1 MKELSVR
8 QSICSSQVI
17 SRVGTLIARSTGIS
31 LLVVGLFLSPSSLL
45 LGQQPV
51 PPKQPVAEQP
61 KVNPAAPPNKAAKDQ
76 ALDKVNELMT
86 PEEAVNFRKTKLR
99 KFDDLLRS
107 GKISGNADKKLIAEG
122 ARYEL
127 YLMTMKQDPHKPE
140 NKTDLKKLRSNI
152 LRDIQFSGRVSGNTQ
167 ARELYLAELTKRAG
181 DLLNNHRLVRF
192 SAVVLLSQLDLKDE
206 DRRKKVKQT
215 AYTLAYAP
223 LVKVISS
230 KTQPVEVK
238 IIAANGLAR
247 IGKMGDPTNA
257 LRIKIVEAIIPE
269 LQQSHKEHSWYQRSL
284 VNTLGSMN
292 ITDNLARRPVVVN
305 ALLETMNDPKRTWR
319 VRSAAAYNLG
329 KLPLK
334 ANSDIKLITYSIVDL
349 TRKMVTAY
357 NQNNNARFW
366 KRCFLNVYLAFKPT
380 FANQNNGLTKKQV
393 NQTVVNSAYKQIIK
407 PVATIIQ
414 PGPTPKIPPE
424 ITKDMDDWLKKNLPK
439 NFRVAPGQ
447 VKPANQK
454 VAEGN

>member
-17 SRVGTLIARSTGIS
+17 SRVGTLIARPAGFS
-31 LLVVGLFLSPSSLL
+31 LLVVGLLFSSNSSL
-45 LGQQPV
+45 LGQQPA
-51 PPKQPVAEQP
+51 PPAKPATDQPNA
-61 KVNPAAPPNKAAKDQ
+61 NPAAPPKDD
-76 ALDKVNELMT
+76 ALDKIKELMT

-127 YLMTMKQDPHKPE
+127 YLMTMKQNPHKPE
-140 NKTDLKKLRSNI
+140 EKTDLKKLRLNI
-152 LRDIQFSGRVSGNTQ
+152 LRNIQFSGRVSGNSQ
-167 ARELYLAELTKRAG
+167 ARELYLAELTKRAE
-181 DLLNNHRLVRF
+181 DLFNNHRLVRF
-192 SAVVLLSQLDLKDE
+192 NAVVLLSQLDLKDE
-206 DRRKKVKQT
+206 DRRKKVKRT

-223 LVKVISS
+223 LVKIISS
-230 KTQPVEVK
+230 KTQPVELK
-238 IIAANGLAR
+238 IIAANGLGR
-247 IGKMGDPTNA
+247 IGRMGDPTNA

-269 LQQSHKEHSWYQRSL
+269 LEQSQKEHSWYQRSL
-284 VNTLGSMN
+284 VDALGSLN

-305 ALLETMNDPKRTWR
+305 ALLKTMSDPKRTWG

-349 TRKMVTAY
+349 TRKMVAAY

-366 KRCFLNVYLAFKPT
+366 KRCFWNVYLAFRPE
-380 FANQNNGLTKKQV
+380 FANQNNGLFKKQV
-393 NQTVVNSAYKQIIK
+393 NQTVVNEAYKQIIK
-407 PVATIIQ
+407 PAAIILQ
-414 PGPTPKIPPE
+414 PGPTPKIPADV
-424 ITKDMDDWLKKNLPK
+424 TKAMDDWLKKNLPK

-447 VKPANQK
+447 VKPPNQK
-454 VAEGN
+454 VAEGR